1 MATVQLDKVDRKA
14 VDVLGNIDDAEEA
27 REIEGT
33 LARVACVTAA
43 TVVISALVLGL
54 IYVVARS

>member
-1 MATVQLDKVDRKA
+1 VDRKA
-14 VDVLGNIDDAEEA
+14 VDVLAEIDDAEEV

-33 LARVACVTAA
+33 LSRVACVTTA